1 MTHIMFID
9 VEYLPWPK
17 TGHGRYS
24 RPLWEDSGDLS
35 YRLPIVSTIGLLNSG
50 YTSRAFIVSEVL
62 FETLNG
68 EGKVLKK
75 ALR

>member
-1 MTHIMFID
+1 MVDILDLI
-9 VEYLPWPK
+9 V
-17 TGHGRYS
+17 GHPPCGVGGLRLGE
-24 RPLWEDSGDLS
+24 PLGEDSGGLS
-35 YRLPIVSTIGLLNSG
+35 YRLPFVSTFGLLNSG
-50 YTSRAFIVSEVL
+50 YTSRAFIASEVL